1 MLLQGRGFW
10 GETRFRIFYGQ
21 GIKEPRFDQLYNDQ
35 FGDLGNPALRPESSK
50 TWSTGLEQ
58 KIWENRVT
66 LNGEYFSNRFY
77 NIISFAFCSPLL
89 PPATGNSCGVT
100 IPGTPPSFGY
110 FFNTDRAR
118 ARGINLSA
126 QAKVTRWLMAKGS
139 YTYDD
144 SLVLAAPNA
153 FDDPSEMPGNRLV
166 RRPVNSGT
174 LTAFA
179 GWRRV
184 NVTLAGYFSGQRTD
198 SDFLRLGLTRT
209 AGYVRLDLAGSYALG
224 RGVTAYVRA
233 TNLFDMAYQDALG
246 YPGLGRELRV
256 GMKYRF
262 GGKN

>member
-35 FGDLGNPALRPESSK
+35 FGDYGNPALKPESSK
-50 TWSTGLEQ
+50 TWTTGIEQ

-66 LNGEYFSNRFY
+66 LSGEYFSDRFY
-77 NIISFAFCSPLL
+77 NIISFAFCFPLL
-89 PPATGNSCGVT
+89 PPATGNTCGVT
-100 IPGTPPSFGY
+100 IPGAPPSFGY
-110 FFNTDRAR
+110 YFNTDRAR
-118 ARGINLSA
+118 ARGVNITA
-126 QAKVTRWLMAKGS
+126 QAKLARWLMATGS

-153 FDDPSEMPGNRLV
+153 FDPSAVPGNRLA

-174 LTAFA
+174 LSAIA

-184 NVTLAGYFSGQRTD
+184 NVTISGYFTGQRTD
-198 SDFLRLGLTRT
+198 SDFLGLGLTGT
-209 AGYVRLDLAGSYALG
+209 PGYARFDLAGSYVFG
-224 RGVTAYVRA
+224 RGVTAYLGA
-233 TNLFDMAYQDALG
+233 TNLFDKAYQDALG
-246 YPGLGRELRV
+246 YPALGREARV